1 MQEDLQNQ
9 ENKKKLVHIETYGTD
24 MDAELAQTT
33 LRAAGIDSIIMRDG
47 ADGMLQM
54 LEYTEG
60 IRLWVDEDKVDEA
73 KAVLEQETSF
83 DTEESSPS
91 A

>member
-1 MQEDLQNQ
+1 
-9 ENKKKLVHIETYGTD
+9 

-33 LRAAGIDSIIMRDG
+33 LRAAGIESLIMRDG

-60 IRLWVDEDKVDEA
+60 IRLLVDEDKVDEA
-73 KAVLEQETSF
+73 KAVLEQHTTF
-83 DTEESSPS
+83 DPEESSPTV
-91 A
+91 